1 MSNQF
6 AGPATEAETATPRP
20 SIRPSIRSRS
30 RSRSPGPSMPE
41 KVRYLCSHTILAF
54 YRERTNAN
62 FEKAKIYEEKAK
74 SHRGWMEK
82 DADSAVK
89 LDAEEAG
96 KASLES
102 VLEEARARAREGREP
117 RG

>member
-41 KVRYLCSHTILAF
+41 
-54 YRERTNAN
+54 
-62 FEKAKIYEEKAK
+62 KIYEEKAK